1 MTSSDEALK
10 FFDQH
15 DAAKVKHLG
24 VITGGSETFVRLC
37 KRLDLPFEVH
47 FIFYKWL
54 VQYKRIN
61 AKAIPMEVYTK
72 ILPGMD
78 IPYPSCRMWNLMI
91 KRGSRKK
98 RRANHTDVDN
108 SEAAVTTVEEWLE
121 SELTEQRQAMRKGVM
136 FACRIS
142 DANVVMAARVQKKFK
157 KKKKRTK
164 AVGSG
169 LEAAQANVREAL

>member
-1 MTSSDEALK
+1 MTGEMATQPPIIKIVEDTSNLGGSVEIIDEEILDNSKIQSDVSEDKSSAEGQHDGTVQSMGFVLTNSDEALK

-47 FIFYKWL
+47 FLFHKWL

-61 AKAIPMEVYTK
+61 AKAIPMEAYTK

-78 IPYPSCRMWNLMI
+78 IPYPSGRMWNLMI
-91 KRGSRKK
+91 KRAVAVKS
-98 RRANHTDVDN
+98 DVQITPML
-108 SEAAVTTVEEWLE
+108 TTVK
-121 SELTEQRQAMRKGVM
+121 RQ
-136 FACRIS
+136 
-142 DANVVMAARVQKKFK
+142 
-157 KKKKRTK
+157 
-164 AVGSG
+164 
-169 LEAAQANVREAL
+169 